1 MMNVSERYW
10 ETYSDQG
17 EDDGF
22 TLIGVGENIEDIVD
36 LEAQVKELQRRYGS
50 KCEIKLYK

>member
-1 MMNVSERYW
+1 MNNVSEMYW

-22 TLIGVGENIEDIVD
+22 TLIGVGDNVVEIVD
-36 LEAQVKELQRRYGS
+36 LEAQVRELHRRYGIN
-50 KCEIKLYK
+50 CEIKLYK